1 MGGQQKDFI
10 SDIVFFQHQDGMRLK
25 IRRHFLQCNVLCH
38 VKIKD
43 PPIGL
48 IKTMRTAMTSL
59 ISQDVE
65 ALLLPKFHRINKK
78 LPKEVSK
85 CHHEPI
91 CLLFLLVFKSNIFPL
106 LFACMVLFSLFICF
120 HSNFT
125 FVCKKYILFG

>member
-1 MGGQQKDFI
+1 
-10 SDIVFFQHQDGMRLK
+10 
-25 IRRHFLQCNVLCH
+25 
-38 VKIKD
+38 
-43 PPIGL
+43 
-48 IKTMRTAMTSL
+48 MRTAMTTL

-106 LFACMVLFSLFICF
+106 FVSWPYLAFPFASIQKCF
-120 HSNFT
+120 NVT
-125 FVCKKYILFG
+125 